1 MQFRKTKQGRAIYAY
16 AQPYRDPN
24 VSHHEIPM
32 WQKDMASW
40 CNKRMIFSTCEFKDY
55 RPRKGF
61 MCSKYFEDETLLE
74 WTIKTIEMMKRYGQ
88 IDDLLNENE
97 IEIIKDY
104 AGRIPNTRIAKL
116 MRFECSGEQI
126 RSYIIRN
133 GIQKS
138 SKSDSMKVCV
148 RCGEMKP
155 TNEFDFGAN
164 GARVNIC
171 RPCLRKRAKE
181 RKKARED
188 TYMF

>member
-1 MQFRKTKQGRAIYAY
+1 
-16 AQPYRDPN
+16 
-24 VSHHEIPM
+24 
-32 WQKDMASW
+32 
-40 CNKRMIFSTCEFKDY
+40 
-55 RPRKGF
+55 
-61 MCSKYFEDETLLE
+61 
-74 WTIKTIEMMKRYGQ
+74 MMKRYGQ
-88 IDDLLNENE
+88 IDEFLNENE

-126 RSYIIRN
+126 RSYIVRN
-133 GIQKS
+133 RIQKS
-138 SKSDSMKVCV
+138 SKSDTMKVCV

-155 TNEFDFGAN
+155 INEFDFGAN

-188 TYMF
+188 TYLF

>member
-1 MQFRKTKQGRAIYAY
+1 
-16 AQPYRDPN
+16 
-24 VSHHEIPM
+24 
-32 WQKDMASW
+32 
-40 CNKRMIFSTCEFKDY
+40 
-55 RPRKGF
+55 
-61 MCSKYFEDETLLE
+61 
-74 WTIKTIEMMKRYGQ
+74 MMKRYGQ
-88 IDDLLNENE
+88 IDELLNENE

-104 AGRIPNTRIAKL
+104 AGRIPNTRIAKM

-133 GIQKS
+133 RIQKS
-138 SKSDSMKVCV
+138 SKSDTMKVCV

-155 TNEFDFGAN
+155 INEFDFGAN

-188 TYMF
+188 TYLF